1 MKKSVVLGF
10 ALALVLG
17 AFGSARAAGLTSL
30 RPSSDW
36 LWRPGIKRPTEALP
50 PLHCGNGRVERVEEC
65 DDGNLAND
73 DGCNSTCKLECGDGI
88 KGAREECEDGNRVS
102 GDGCSS
108 NCTTECSARNASA
121 SQGLLTILPDPFC
134 CSLEV
139 IAPLPLVPLT
149 ESPERL
155 GESPTPTPPQ
165 EDRRPACLKEHSD
178 ILNRLNAWMDQLRSV
193 CPARERPDL
202 LVPSGDPLKDLQA
215 AADYFKAAQS
225 AVLQDMQ
232 RTCTSSGGGCP
243 SCPVC
248 PACPGC
254 PLCSD
259 STSGGATS
267 TGISPV
273 IEQEAPPSPSSP

>member
-1 MKKSVVLGF
+1 MKRSVVLGF

-36 LWRPGIKRPTEALP
+36 LWRPGIKRPAEALP
-50 PLHCGNGRVERVEEC
+50 PRYCGNGRLEKDEQC

-73 DGCNSTCKLECGDGI
+73 DGCNSNCKLECGDGI
-88 KGAREECEDGNRVS
+88 KGAREECEDGNRAS

-108 NCTTECSARNASA
+108 SCTTECSARNASA
-121 SQGLLTILPDPFC
+121 SQGLLTILPDLFC

-139 IAPLPLVPLT
+139 IAPLPRVPLT

-155 GESPTPTPPQ
+155 GESPTPPPPQ
-165 EDRRPACLKEHSD
+165 EDLRLACLKEHSD
-178 ILNRLNAWMDQLRSV
+178 ILSRLNAWLDQLRSL
-193 CPARERPDL
+193 CPARERPAG
-202 LVPSGDPLKDLQA
+202 LVHYGDTLKDLQA
-215 AADYFKAAQS
+215 EADDFKAAES

-232 RTCTSSGGGCP
+232 RACSSSGGGCP
-243 SCPVC
+243 SCPV
-248 PACPGC
+248 
-254 PLCSD
+254 CSD

-267 TGISPV
+267 TGTNPV
-273 IEQEAPPSPSSP
+273 IEQEAPPAPSSP